1 MSEDD
6 LARPEGDA
14 RETTEIVPESES
26 MPESELNVG
35 VEPYVSLFQQLP
47 LPCIETTLRGTMRRA
62 NVAAAQFFNV
72 HVSFLIAKPLLH
84 FVARGDCDAFRA
96 AVECVASGKSLDR
109 IALRFRPRRR
119 QPVSRVKLSAQ
130 RLRGVS
136 RPTIVWII
144 DRA

>member
-1 MSEDD
+1 MIEDD
-6 LARPEGDA
+6 LARSELARPESGHE
-14 RETTEIVPESES
+14 RETGGIIVESD
-26 MPESELNVG
+26 VDKDAD
-35 VEPYVSLFQQLP
+35 PYVSLFQQLP

-62 NVAAAQFFNV
+62 NLAAAHFFNV

-119 QPVSRVKLSAQ
+119 QPVSRVQLSAQ
-130 RLRGVS
+130 MLRGLS
-136 RPTIVWII
+136 RPTIVWVI

>member
-1 MSEDD
+1 MSDDD
-6 LARPEGDA
+6 LTRPEGGDE
-14 RETTEIVPESES
+14 REAPGVEPESKLE
-26 MPESELNVG
+26 MG
-35 VEPYVSLFQQLP
+35 AEPYVSLFQQLP

-62 NVAAAQFFNV
+62 NVAAANFFNV

-144 DRA
+144 DCA